1 MRAWMLGLLLTLP
14 SVAWADGLDGRWVLD
29 LPASDSN
36 DPLLQSQGVNWVVRQ
51 AAKRTVVTQVIDDR
65 GKDVTID
72 VLTAWKNSH
81 YKLVVDGVERRE
93 EADDGREADA
103 AHYRE
108 PDGSLVSHMRLMT
121 PDGRPGIMVIH
132 RQLKDGG
139 RTMLQT
145 TTWTEV
151 GKPALVVHRV
161 FHLAG
166 AGQSDAGTV
175 TYK

>member
-1 MRAWMLGLLLTLP
+1 MLALVLAAP
-14 SVAWADGLDGRWVLD
+14 SVAWADGLDGTWVLD

-51 AAKRTVVTQVIDDR
+51 AAKRMIVTQVIDDR

-72 VLTAWKNSH
+72 VKTSWRNSH
-81 YKLVVDGVERRE
+81 YALRVDGVERNE
-93 EADDGREADA
+93 VGEDGRTAEAL
-103 AHYRE
+103 HYRE
-108 PDGSLVSHMRLMT
+108 PDGSLVSHMRMIT
-121 PDGRPGIMVIH
+121 PDGHPGIMVIH

-151 GKPALVVHRV
+151 GKPALVIHRV
-161 FHLAG
+161 FHLAQG
-166 AGQSDAGTV
+166 QGEAGSV

>member
-1 MRAWMLGLLLTLP
+1 MRAWMLSLLLIVP
-14 SVAWADGLDGRWVLD
+14 SLAWADGLDGTWVLD

-36 DPLLQSQGVNWVVRQ
+36 DPLLQSQGVNWVIRQ
-51 AAKRTVVTQVIDDR
+51 AAKRTLVTQVIDDR
-65 GKDVTID
+65 GGVVTID
-72 VLTAWKNSH
+72 MKTAWRTTR
-81 YKLVVDGVERRE
+81 YVLRVDGVERNE
-93 EADDGREADA
+93 SGEDDRTAEA

-108 PDGSLVSHMRLMT
+108 PDGSLVSHMRLIT

-132 RQLKDGG
+132 RELKDGG

-151 GKPALVVHRV
+151 GKSALVVHRV
-161 FHLAG
+161 FHQAG
-166 AGQSDAGTV
+166 DQGATGSV